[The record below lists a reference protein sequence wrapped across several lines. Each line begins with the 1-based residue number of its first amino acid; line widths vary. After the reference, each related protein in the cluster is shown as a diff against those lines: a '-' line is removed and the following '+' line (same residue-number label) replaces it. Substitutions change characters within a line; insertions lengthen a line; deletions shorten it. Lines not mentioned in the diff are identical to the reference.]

1 MRVEVLERSVLSEVA
16 KVLSSPDRILAEAR
30 RLAGQE
36 TDATAIEA
44 ATRELQQVE
53 EQQRRLTRLYVSGM
67 MPEDVLAEESTRLG
81 KRRDHLE
88 TKKMSLETQSTSPID
103 LDKLS
108 ERLPEVAD
116 RLREWVLEAKDGDI
130 ALILKALD
138 LHIKASSKEV
148 QIEGAIPLIEGDTG
162 TNLVTIVQTS
172 G

>member
-1 MRVEVLERSVLSEVA
+1 M
-16 KVLSSPDRILAEAR
+16 
-30 RLAGQE
+30 
-36 TDATAIEA
+36 
-44 ATRELQQVE
+44 E
-53 EQQRRLTRLYVSGM
+53 EQQRRLTKLYVSGM
-67 MPEDVLAEESTRLG
+67 MPEDILAEESTRLG

-88 TKKMSLETQSTSPID
+88 SKRMLLETQSTSPID

-148 QIEGAIPLIEGDTG
+148 QIEGTIPLIEDDTG
-162 TNLVTIVQTS
+162 TDLVTIVQTS